1 MDLRRPVGRSRDAGI
16 DARVLS
22 VARRHLSRDG
32 FDGMSVAAVAAE
44 AGTTRQAVYRRWPT
58 KADLAEAVIATI
70 EEPAAHPEI
79 DPAHPLTTLR
89 AEFADFARAVSR
101 PGRMSLVGAMLQ
113 DTVPDDVVGRYRAQV
128 IAPRRARIAA
138 ILYEA
143 RRLGLIDADADLE
156 VAVTMGTGSWYGR
169 ALAGEPVPADWPAR
183 AARLVWR
190 AVGGAYPP
198 S

>member
-1 MDLRRPVGRSRDAGI
+1 M
-16 DARVLS
+16 LS

-58 KADLAEAVIATI
+58 KADLAGAAIATI
-70 EEPAAHPEI
+70 EEPAARRDADPAHPDV
-79 DPAHPLTTLR
+79 DPAHPLTALT
-89 AEFADFARAVSR
+89 AEFADFARAVKR

-113 DTVPDDVVGRYRAQV
+113 ETVPHDVVGRYRTRV

-138 ILYEA
+138 ILHEA

-190 AVGGAYPP
+190 AVGGVCPP
-198 S
+198 T